1 MFFFLGKLFFNGF
14 LPLKVVSFWGNLVSS
29 LDEKQWRALEC
40 ELFCFHNKMR
50 MDSFFSMAFLKKI
63 GVFFCFLGGSFF
75 LMAFF
80 CLFVCFLGGRVC
92 LGTKFQTCCSKGVAK
107 QKILVL

>member
-50 MDSFFSMAFLKKI
+50 MDSFF
-63 GVFFCFLGGSFF
+63 